1 MRHGTTRSD
10 QRRRRCGLRD
20 YLVRVGARL
29 FASSDAA
36 ARRNGWQVTVRRGGL
51 GRSYRDPRFDQ
62 LGRDST
68 AARDTGSPAHR
79 SMDGV
84 ARHGTDRIRRGPAP
98 RGDAGRPPASR
109 PAPSGPGG
117 RRDLPAT
124 GTSRFDV
131 GER

>member
-1 MRHGTTRSD
+1 MSHGTTRSD
-10 QRRRRCGLRD
+10 QWRWRRGLHKC
-20 YLVRVGARL
+20 LLRVGARL

-36 ARRNGWQVTVRRGGL
+36 ARRHGWQVTVRRGGL

-68 AARDTGSPAHR
+68 TARGTGSPALR
-79 SMDGV
+79 PTDGV
-84 ARHGTDRIRRGPAP
+84 TRHGTDRIRRGPAP

-124 GTSRFDV
+124 GTSRFGV
-131 GER
+131 GDR